1 MTYTNQSIK
10 VKVIKETYR
19 LIGSTTK
26 CELMIELILT
36 PYRYFE
42 YTVSGFSNC
51 KEDDTYVESIGKK
64 IAKARAVNK
73 AYRKAYRH
81 AVDYLKKCMMYNDAY
96 NRFHHKV
103 SDVIYGN
110 LRYIER
116 FRNVTED
123 TKESEGQKE

>member
-10 VKVIKETYR
+10 VRMVRESYY
-19 LIGSTTK
+19 LIGGTTK
-26 CELMIELILT
+26 CELKIELRLT
-36 PYRYFE
+36 PCQYRE
-42 YTVSGFSNC
+42 YTVSGRSNC
-51 KEDDTYVESIGKK
+51 REDDTYIESVGKK

-116 FRNVTED
+116 FRNDTED

>member
-10 VKVIKETYR
+10 VKVVKETYR
-19 LIGSTTK
+19 LTGNITK
-26 CELMIELILT
+26 CELKIELRLT
-36 PYRYFE
+36 PYQYRE
-42 YTVSGFSNC
+42 YTVSGYTNC
-51 KEDDTYVESIGKK
+51 KEDDTYIESVGKK
-64 IAKARAVNK
+64 IAKARAINK
-73 AYRKAYRH
+73 ACRKAYRH

-116 FRNVTED
+116 FRNDTED

>member
-10 VKVIKETYR
+10 VKVVKETYR
-19 LIGSTTK
+19 LTGNITK
-26 CELMIELILT
+26 CELKIELRLT
-36 PYRYFE
+36 PYQYRE
-42 YTVSGFSNC
+42 YTVSGYTNC
-51 KEDDTYVESIGKK
+51 KEDDTYIESVGKK
-64 IAKARAVNK
+64 IAKARAINK

-116 FRNVTED
+116 FRNDTED
-123 TKESEGQKE
+123 TKEPEGQKE